1 MRHKSAL
8 KFIPEM
14 LNVVEVEVRALCRTK
29 HFFND
34 LGNCHDKIGNC
45 LTKLL
50 IQSWKHT
57 TVCCN
62 INSVL

>member
-1 MRHKSAL
+1 MATQSV
-8 KFIPEM
+8 FQVIPKV
-14 LNVVEVEVRALCRTK
+14 LVEVEVRALCRTK